1 MSMEVFHIPYCNAV
15 RQIPQLPSF
24 FTSMALDEPDAGI
37 EMTVGELLHMF
48 DIYQL
53 EQIGLS
59 REALTEN
66 LELFL
71 ESLDKAERFVE
82 VESVTIIGG
91 TDKNGAVENISVR
104 LTKGDVVAIVG
115 PTGSGKSRL
124 LADIEWMAQ
133 GDTPTKRKILINDK
147 KPQPEWRYSIER
159 KLVAQLSQN
168 MNFVMDLCV
177 GDFIELHAQSRTIP
191 DTREKT
197 ERIIDEANRLAGEPI
212 TADTPVTALSGGQSR
227 ALMIADTAFLSVSPI
242 VLIDEI
248 ENAGIDRATAVDLL
262 VRKEKIVLIATHDPV
277 LALSAPKRIVIR
289 NGGIAAIIRTTD
301 EERECLSELTRM
313 NMQFTNSR
321 EILKS
326 GGHIT
331 RDIFK

>member
-1 MSMEVFHIPYCNAV
+1 MSHEVFCIPYCDAIRKV
-15 RQIPQLPSF
+15 PQLPSF
-24 FTSMALDEPDAGI
+24 FTSMALDEPDSGT
-37 EMTVGELLHMF
+37 ELTVSELLHGF

-66 LELFL
+66 LRLFI
-71 ESLDKAERFVE
+71 ESLDKAGKSVN

-91 TDKNGAVENISVR
+91 TDKGGALESISVR

-133 GDTPTKRKILINDK
+133 GDTPTKRRILINDK
-147 KPQPEWRYSIER
+147 EPQPEWRYSIEH

-177 GDFIELHAQSRTIP
+177 GDFIELHAQSRTVP

-197 ERIIDEANRLAGEPI
+197 ERILDEANRLAGETI
-212 TADTPVTALSGGQSR
+212 AADMPVTSLSGGQSR

-277 LALSAPKRIVIR
+277 LALSAPIRLVIR
-289 NGGIAAIIRTTD
+289 NGGIAAIIETTD
-301 EERECLSELTRM
+301 EERECLAELAKM
-313 NMQFTNSR
+313 NRLFTNSR
-321 EILKS
+321 EILKN
-326 GGHIT
+326 GGYIT
-331 RDIFK
+331 REMF